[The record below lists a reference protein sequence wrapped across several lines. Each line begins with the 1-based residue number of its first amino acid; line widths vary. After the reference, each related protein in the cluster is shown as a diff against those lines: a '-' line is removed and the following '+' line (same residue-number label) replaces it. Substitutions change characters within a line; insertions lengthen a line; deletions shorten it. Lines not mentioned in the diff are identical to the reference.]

1 MALSHA
7 VGGVGLHSAMTIAV
21 MICLW
26 WLICLLVVFVTS
38 GVGGR
43 GKRQGS
49 AVFKSILVDR
59 PPKRTL
65 WTV

>member
-1 MALSHA
+1 
-7 VGGVGLHSAMTIAV
+7 VGLHSVMTIAV

-26 WLICLLVVFVTS
+26 WLICLLVVFVTLS

-43 GKRQGS
+43 EKRQGS
-49 AVFKSILVDR
+49 SVFKNTLVDL